1 MPHASLV
8 CGEPPTLLVLNLPY
22 VAPPL
27 YEVLV
32 QRIQKYARLLERK
45 ARAGP

>member
-1 MPHASLV
+1 MPHAALV
-8 CGEPPTLLVLNLPY
+8 CGEPPTLPLLNLPQ

-27 YEVLV
+27 YEVLA

-45 ARAGP
+45 APAGP